1 MHKKPNKTQ
10 WKTSALFAWLISHQP
25 PANSTFLSEQTSHQQ
40 PARTSQQYSSLRT
53 NQHQPSATSQ
63 PNRLQE
69 MSTLPEEWKYAFT
82 KENEE
87 DALVGREDQAVD
99 KEAKQAEGQGEK
111 KEARKKS
118 TSPPT

>member
-1 MHKKPNKTQ
+1 MKNQTTDYAQETQ
-10 WKTSALFAWLISHQP
+10 QDTM
-25 PANSTFLSEQTSHQQ
+25 ED
-40 PARTSQQYSSLRT
+40 
-53 NQHQPSATSQ
+53 
-63 PNRLQE
+63 QE

-111 KEARKKS
+111 EEARKKS